1 MKRIF
6 ATLALAFIFLL
17 ASSGMAA
24 AQEAPHPNKDTVNM
38 DTDAKPTFYY
48 AVEDEGSASKQ
59 KEGGSGSTVGIVVAV
74 VAVAAVAGYFL
85 LRKKKDK

>member
-6 ATLALAFIFLL
+6 ATLALAFMFLL
-17 ASSGMAA
+17 ASVGMAA

-38 DTDAKPTFYY
+38 DTEAKPTFYY
-48 AVEDEGSASKQ
+48 AVEDEESASKQ
-59 KEGGSGSTVGIVVAV
+59 KDGSSGTTVGIIAAV
-74 VAVAAVAGYFL
+74 VAVAAIAGYFL